1 MAKPHDG
8 GGGGGGDRLS
18 INQSNS
24 PLAAAAVCIYVL
36 PSRLYILKKVHV
48 VAVVVVL
55 ALHLCC
61 GVDCPALRSSMRP
74 HYSIRPDSL

>member
-24 PLAAAAVCIYVL
+24 PLAAAVHIRASFS
-36 PSRLYILKKVHV
+36 PYILKKVHV
-48 VAVVVVL
+48 VVVAVVL

-61 GVDCPALRSSMRP
+61 GVDRTALRSSMRL
-74 HYSIRPDSL
+74 HYPKRPDSL